1 MDEGSGLI
9 TISLFMKSE
18 LKARSLQKLADAY
31 LGDELRVNKEYQRG
45 TKWSLAQK
53 QGLIDSLLR
62 GYQIPLFYVHLEAR
76 TNNYTG
82 GVEKTAWL
90 VDGQQRLAAIVG
102 YRQNEFSLPNAQK
115 TAPGTIIPFGAADQ
129 PAWIGK
135 KFDELTPDDKG
146 RLLNRELLVVEMTA
160 DHPNEVRDLFIR
172 LQAGTPL
179 TAQEKRDAWP
189 GDFTNFV
196 IRHAGKPGHPLSNPR
211 RFFGLFPRS
220 RGLTVD
226 DGDHYVDGLA
236 EVRKFFAGLAMTI
249 MVRERAEVDF
259 VDLKGKTINDFYKD
273 NLDLKDDD
281 PGALRVIHTLDLVPQ
296 LPGFE
301 NLREGRALSF
311 QWAVHL
317 ALLVDSLD
325 EGNYSTVWRED
336 VVNAFIA
343 FKQAVADAQLHY
355 RQNHE
360 SRPHYERFARLLSG
374 SGSDTA
380 EVIRNRHSYLLAE
393 VYPKIRIR
401 MLDPNR
407 RFDVLEREVIWNRD
421 RGTCQNPGCP
431 RPARRVPFREAT
443 IHHVDEHTAGGQ
455 TVLQNGVLICP
466 DCHGNR
472 TEMQRLSSHFRE
484 YLHRIYTN
492 AAQQIVGGPEI
503 SAERNQGLEQ
513 VSADNELEEN
523 GGRETEGRLKIV
535 IDWGELDVDREPQT
549 ISEAQASDSVL
560 KLLVEIIGAFG
571 EPVKQ
576 QLTELPVIR
585 YPLSRSPS
593 TAFVNRAKGRPIG
606 SLPVP
611 GTDLYFCPLSGTR
624 EKVTRLK
631 KLFSRLTLPDGTN
644 FPSGSVEFSIDAL

>member
-1 MDEGSGLI
+1 
-9 TISLFMKSE
+9 MKSE
-18 LKARSLQKLADAY
+18 LKTRSLQSLADAY

-45 TKWSLAQK
+45 TKWSLPQK

-102 YRQNEFSLPNAQK
+102 YRQNEFSLPNAQRS
-115 TAPGTIIPFGAADQ
+115 APGTIVPFGAVDQ

-135 KFDELTPDDKG
+135 KFDELTPEDRT

-160 DHPNEVRDLFIR
+160 ENPNEVRDLFIR

-196 IRHAGKPGHPLSNPR
+196 IRHAGKPGHPLSHPR
-211 RFFGLFPRS
+211 RFFSLFPRS

-249 MVRERAEVDF
+249 IVRERAEVDF

-281 PGALRVIHTLDLVPQ
+281 AGAMRVIHVLDLVPQ

-311 QWAVHL
+311 QWAFHL
-317 ALLVDSLD
+317 ALLVDALD
-325 EGNYSTVWRED
+325 EGNYATVWRED
-336 VVNAFIA
+336 VVSAFIA

-360 SRPHYERFARLLSG
+360 SRPHHERFARLLSG

-380 EVIRNRHSYLLAE
+380 EVIRNRHSFLLAE
-393 VYPKIRIR
+393 LYPKIRIR
-401 MLDPNR
+401 PLDPNR

-421 RGTCQNPGCP
+421 RGICQNPGCP
-431 RPARRVPFREAT
+431 RPARRVPFREAQFIT
-443 IHHVDEHTAGGQ
+443 LMNI
-455 TVLQNGVLICP
+455 P
-466 DCHGNR
+466 
-472 TEMQRLSSHFRE
+472 
-484 YLHRIYTN
+484 
-492 AAQQIVGGPEI
+492 PE
-503 SAERNQGLEQ
+503 
-513 VSADNELEEN
+513 V
-523 GGRETEGRLKIV
+523 
-535 IDWGELDVDREPQT
+535 
-549 ISEAQASDSVL
+549 
-560 KLLVEIIGAFG
+560 KLLCKTG
-571 EPVKQ
+571 
-576 QLTELPVIR
+576 
-585 YPLSRSPS
+585 
-593 TAFVNRAKGRPIG
+593 
-606 SLPVP
+606 
-611 GTDLYFCPLSGTR
+611 C
-624 EKVTRLK
+624 
-631 KLFSRLTLPDGTN
+631 
-644 FPSGSVEFSIDAL
+644 